1 MIPLHNNVKL
11 NDDEL
16 SVILTALKM
25 SILGCDKHILLHGES
40 SLDFATKQA
49 HKEMKTL
56 EQRLTKE
63 YF

>member
-1 MIPLHNNVKL
+1 MHNNVNL

-25 SILGCDKHILLHGES
+25 TILGCDKHILMHGES

-49 HKEMKTL
+49 HEEMKAL
-56 EQRLTKE
+56 EQRLNKE

>member
-1 MIPLHNNVKL
+1 MHNKVKL

-25 SILGCDKHILLHGES
+25 SILSCDKHILMHGES

-49 HKEMKTL
+49 HEKMKAL

-63 YF
+63 YS